1 MSQYDLIYDKVS
13 DMICDAKDL
22 EAGAFKPDST
32 LAELELDSLDYVELM
47 VLAKREFD
55 VTLRPETFI
64 QNPFMTLDELCQHIT
79 QEMAA

>member
-1 MSQYDLIYDKVS
+1 MSQYDLIYNKVS

-22 EAGAFKPDST
+22 EAGTFNPEST

-55 VTLRPETFI
+55 ITLRPETFI
-64 QNPFMTLDELCQHIT
+64 QNPLMTLDELCQHIM